1 MSKFSLDVMQ
11 KHVFPFA
18 DIGRVTDGV
27 GMYLLREDEA
37 IHYREI
43 RCEEDEL
50 ARMWALYP
58 RDG

>member
-1 MSKFSLDVMQ
+1 V
-11 KHVFPFA
+11 
-18 DIGRVTDGV
+18 GRVIEGSGV
-27 GMYLLREDEA
+27 RVWQADEVT
-37 IHYREI
+37 HYGEI